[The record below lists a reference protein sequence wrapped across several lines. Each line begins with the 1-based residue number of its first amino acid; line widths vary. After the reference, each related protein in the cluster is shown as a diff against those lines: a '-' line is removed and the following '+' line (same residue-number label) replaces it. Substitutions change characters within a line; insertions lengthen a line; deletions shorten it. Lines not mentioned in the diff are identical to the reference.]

1 MKTITMKDFENV
13 TNKAKEVENNIPEGY
28 CRVRQEEY
36 HRTIIRAIESMKT
49 RKETTKPVGMIVRCS
64 YNQGTARYPQNIT
77 VAEYVSLYGTEK
89 ETEKMFA
96 GYRKSNIL
104 AFVK

>member
-1 MKTITMKDFENV
+1 MKTITVKDFEKSI
-13 TNKAKEVENNIPEGY
+13 NKAKEVENNIPKSR
-28 CRVRQEEY
+28 CRIRQEQY
-36 HRTIIRAIESMKT
+36 HKTILKEVESMKT
-49 RKETTKPVGMIVRCS
+49 RKETTKPIGMVVRCS

-77 VAEYVSLYGTEK
+77 VTEYVPLHGTEK

-96 GYRKSNIL
+96 GYRKLNIL

>member
-1 MKTITMKDFENV
+1 
-13 TNKAKEVENNIPEGY
+13 
-28 CRVRQEEY
+28 
-36 HRTIIRAIESMKT
+36 MKT

-64 YNQGTARYPQNIT
+64 YNQGTARYPQNII
-77 VAEYVSLYGTEK
+77 VAEYVPLYGTEK
-89 ETEKMFA
+89 ETEKMLA